1 MRYFPPA
8 GRVVPGNYSQGRAI
22 GQDRV
27 LWVQFP
33 RQQFHS
39 APGIFTDAARSQ
51 GRLVHIAAERLLLVS
66 ALAVNSNEFFGL
78 CVIRFEIVVR
88 DGPVTRLTFDVA
100 ARILSDIAAA
110 GIEAR

>member
-1 MRYFPPA
+1 
-8 GRVVPGNYSQGRAI
+8 VVPGNYSQGRAI

-27 LWVQFP
+27 PRVQFP
-33 RQQFHS
+33 RKQFHS
-39 APGIFTDAARSQ
+39 APGIFTNAVRSE

-66 ALAVNSNEFFGL
+66 ALAVNSDEFFGL

-88 DGPVTRLTFDVA
+88 DGPVARFAFDVVV
-100 ARILSDIAAA
+100 RILSDIATV

>member
-1 MRYFPPA
+1 MMKLGRSFTGESSETQCTGFQAQRIAIPVDIAGLFSFGVMRYFPPA

-66 ALAVNSNEFFGL
+66 ALA
-78 CVIRFEIVVR
+78 
-88 DGPVTRLTFDVA
+88 
-100 ARILSDIAAA
+100 
-110 GIEAR
+110 